1 MGYPGISDRN
11 RTSGSSTCK
20 DLHQRVSTF
29 GWLFQALPRA
39 EFLPLRSVLTAREKG
54 AIVRAKLA
62 CKQQSA
68 CQVLC
73 SAGMGAKN

>member
-1 MGYPGISDRN
+1 M
-11 RTSGSSTCK
+11 CQ
-20 DLHQRVSTF
+20 DLHQPVSTF

-39 EFLPLRSVLTAREKG
+39 EFLPLRSVLTAQEKG

-62 CKQQSA
+62 GKQQSA

-73 SAGMGAKN
+73 LAGMGAKS